1 MIDTIENSRTKF
13 KMKLI
18 DVIVRLNNNL
28 DLLQRKIKGIFNRYQ
43 AVNTIFCTEEVKNV
57 WFDK

>member
-57 WFDK
+57 